1 MMCKLLGMADVGERI
16 RAARERLGLRQ
27 EDVAEMLGVDR
38 NTVGSWEIGRHS
50 PRSKMRRLREVLQL
64 DENLD
69 PIGPVAQLRTDIA
82 TASTAELMII
92 LSMLLAQAQEV
103 SAVIAGRL
111 AVAGTAG
118 LDVIQHGKRPP
129 SGEPNNPR
137 PHVVRPDS
145 DAS

>member
-1 MMCKLLGMADVGERI
+1 MADVGERI

-64 DENLD
+64 DEDLE
-69 PIGPVAQLRTDIA
+69 PIGEVPPLRTDI
-82 TASTAELMII
+82 TSMSTAELMIV
-92 LSMLLAQAQEV
+92 LSTSLARAQRV
-103 SAVIAGRL
+103 SAVIASRL
-111 AVAGTAG
+111 AVAGTTG
-118 LDVIQHGKRPP
+118 LDVIQHGERPDNP
-129 SGEPNNPR
+129 GPMPNNPR
-137 PHVVRPDS
+137 PHVVHPDS